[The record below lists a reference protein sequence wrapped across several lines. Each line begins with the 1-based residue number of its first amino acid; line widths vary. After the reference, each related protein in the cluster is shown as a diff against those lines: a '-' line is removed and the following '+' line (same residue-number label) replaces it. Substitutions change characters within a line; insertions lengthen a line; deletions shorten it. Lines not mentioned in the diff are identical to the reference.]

1 MYYTNNL
8 TDRHMKRYILIIF
21 TALLIFGCSSEPD
34 SFDDLKS
41 EGIKA
46 FSKGDYQ
53 TAKKY
58 LLKAT
63 LLKSSDRDV
72 LFFLGV
78 SLKRDFQYDSAM
90 IFLKRADL
98 LFPDNKELNQEIYEI
113 AKQTNDH
120 KNALSAIKVFIKN
133 GAPRSEYL
141 PEMADL
147 NLQIGNK
154 YLALLELREVIEDN
168 SDKPT
173 VYLAAAN
180 VAAQIDSVDAAIY
193 IMELSI
199 EKFGDLEELLSNY
212 AIYLAGADRV
222 ADAEAVL
229 RKQLSISEAPQAV
242 KLNLANI
249 LTMYD
254 SKNKKR
260 EAYKLYKE
268 IYSQVGDVLKLD
280 STIKALEKEL
290 NISK

>member
-1 MYYTNNL
+1 
-8 TDRHMKRYILIIF
+8 MKRYILFIF
-21 TALLIFGCSSEPD
+21 TALLIIGCSSEPVT
-34 SFDDLKS
+34 FDELKS

-46 FSKGDYQ
+46 FSKADYL

-58 LLKAT
+58 LLKAS

-78 SLKRDFQYDSAM
+78 SYKRDYQYDSAM

-113 AKQTNDH
+113 AKQTNDP
-120 KNALSAIKVFIKN
+120 KNALSAINVFIKQ

-141 PEMADL
+141 TEMADL
-147 NLQIGNK
+147 NLQAGNK
-154 YLALLELREVIEDN
+154 YLALLVLREVINN
-168 SDKPT
+168 STDKPS
-173 VYLAAAN
+173 VYMAAAN
-180 VAAQIDSVDAAIY
+180 VAAQIDSVDAAIA
-193 IMELSI
+193 IMEQSL

-212 AIYLAGADRV
+212 AIYLAGADRITE
-222 ADAEAVL
+222 AEAVL
-229 RKQLSISEAPQAV
+229 RKQLSISETPQAV
-242 KLNLANI
+242 RLNLANI

-254 SKNKKR
+254 SKKKKE
-260 EAYKLYKE
+260 EAYKIYKDL
-268 IYSQVGDVLKLD
+268 YSQVGDVLKLD